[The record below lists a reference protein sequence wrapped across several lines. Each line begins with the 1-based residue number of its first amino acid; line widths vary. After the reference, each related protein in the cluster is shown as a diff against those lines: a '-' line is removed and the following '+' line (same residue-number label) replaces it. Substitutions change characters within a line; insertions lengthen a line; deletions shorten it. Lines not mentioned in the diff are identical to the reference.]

1 MKRKKIGLL
10 YGGRSGEHEV
20 SLRSA
25 ASVVNN
31 LDLRIFEPILIGI
44 DKVGI
49 WHLQQRSS
57 FRCVPGQGEVLE
69 IIKKSRPLALVPGKG
84 LYQGEELVE
93 IDVIFPVL
101 HGTFGEDG
109 TIQGLL
115 EVVDIPYV
123 GAGVLASSTA
133 MDKEKAKIIWQKEGL
148 PVVDFLVVR
157 DASASAIAA
166 IEQTFNYPLFI
177 KPAVGGSSVGIHK
190 VNSHGE
196 LKPALTDA
204 LNYSNKLL
212 AEPAIEGRE
221 LECSLLGNRRPRA
234 FPPGE
239 ILPQHG
245 FYDYNSKYIDPE
257 GALLA
262 VPADLPAETAKLI
275 EETAVRAYLALEISG
290 MARVDFFLE
299 KKSNRLYISELNTLP
314 GFTSISMYPKL
325 CENGGLP
332 YPALLEQLIELALES
347 HAEKTKLT
355 YSLR

>member
-1 MKRKKIGLL
+1 MKKQKIGLL

-25 ASVVNN
+25 ASVVNS
-31 LDLRIFEPILIGI
+31 LYPEKFEPILIGI
-44 DKVGI
+44 DKLGI
-49 WHLQQRSS
+49 WHLQQRGS
-57 FRCVPGQGEVLE
+57 FRSVPGQGEVLE
-69 IIKKSRPLALVPGKG
+69 IIKNSRPLALVPGKG
-84 LYQGEELVE
+84 LYQGEELLE

-133 MDKEKAKIIWQKEGL
+133 MDKEKAKILWQKEGL

-157 DASASAIAA
+157 DTSASAIAA
-166 IEQTFNYPLFI
+166 IEETFDYPLFV
-177 KPAVGGSSVGIHK
+177 KPAIGGSSVGTHK
-190 VNSHGE
+190 VDSHAE

-221 LECSLLGNRRPRA
+221 LECSVLGNRRPHA

-245 FYDYNSKYIDPE
+245 FYDYRAKYIDPD

-275 EETAVRAYLALEISG
+275 EETAVKAYLALEISG

-299 KKSNRLYISELNTLP
+299 KKSNKLYISELNTLP
-314 GFTSISMYPKL
+314 GFTNISMYPKL

-347 HAEKTKLT
+347 HAEKNKLT
-355 YSLR
+355 YSFE

>member
-1 MKRKKIGLL
+1 MKKKKIGLL
-10 YGGRSGEHEV
+10 YGGRSGEHET
-20 SLRSA
+20 
-25 ASVVNN
+25 N

-44 DKVGI
+44 DKLGI

-57 FRCVPGQGEVLE
+57 FRSVPGQGKVLE
-69 IIKKSRPLALVPGKG
+69 IIKNSRPLALVPGKG
-84 LYQGEELVE
+84 LYQGEELVQ

-115 EVVDIPYV
+115 EIVGIPYV

-157 DASASAIAA
+157 DASAGAVAA
-166 IEQTFNYPLFI
+166 IEKAFNYPLFI
-177 KPAVGGSSVGIHK
+177 KPAAGGSSVGIHK
-190 VNSHGE
+190 VTSHAE

-204 LNYSNKLL
+204 LNYADKLL

-221 LECSLLGNRRPRA
+221 MECSVLGNRQPRA

-245 FYDYNSKYIDPE
+245 YYDYNSKYIDPD

-299 KKSNRLYISELNTLP
+299 KKSDKLLISELNTLP

-332 YPALLEQLIELALES
+332 YPALLERLIELAMES
-347 HAEKTKLT
+347 HAEKAKLT
-355 YSLR
+355 YSFDQPE

>member
-1 MKRKKIGLL
+1 MKKKKIGLL

-25 ASVVNN
+25 ASVINN
-31 LDLRIFEPILIGI
+31 LDPDKFEPIPIGI
-44 DKVGI
+44 DKIGI
-49 WHLQQRSS
+49 WHLQQRGS
-57 FRCVPGQGEVLE
+57 FRSIPGQGEVLE
-69 IIKKSRPLALVPGKG
+69 IIKNSRPLALVPGKG
-84 LYQGEELVE
+84 FYQGEERLE

-123 GAGVLASSTA
+123 GAGVLASSMA
-133 MDKEKAKIIWQKEGL
+133 MDKEKAKILWQKEGL

-157 DASASAIAA
+157 DASAGAVAA
-166 IEQTFNYPLFI
+166 IEQTFNYPLFV
-177 KPAVGGSSVGIHK
+177 KPAAGGSSVGIHK
-190 VNSHGE
+190 VDSHAE
-196 LKPALTDA
+196 LKPALADA
-204 LNYSNKLL
+204 FNYANKLL
-212 AEPAIEGRE
+212 AEPAIDGRE
-221 LECSLLGNRRPRA
+221 LECSVLGNHRPRA

-262 VPADLPAETAKLI
+262 VPADLPAETAKLV
-275 EETAVRAYLALEISG
+275 EETAVRAYLALEVSG

-299 KKSNRLYISELNTLP
+299 KKSNKLLINELNTLP

-325 CENGGLP
+325 CEKGGLP
-332 YPALLEQLIELALES
+332 YPDLLEQLIELAMES
-347 HAEKTKLT
+347 HAEKNRLT
-355 YSLR
+355 YSFE